1 MAFTLVQ
8 ANSNL
13 PAAGTLSLSQAYAS
27 NVTPNDTLVLL
38 VVLAGAT
45 GTFGAVSDSRGN
57 TWTQIPGFPFQTA
70 VLNTTVSAW
79 TAPSGAAAA
88 GADTVSI
95 GVCSTDIKDFLIAE
109 FTGLGVADGNG
120 QSGTGSSAT
129 VNTPAFTPTAAGDL
143 VINFERVA
151 NAITTFN
158 SPWTVI
164 GAVFGDGNGWCY
176 QASASS
182 GAQTPNATQSPG
194 GSWAGVT
201 FGIKAPGAPALVI
214 IGAGQS
220 AATERVTAA
229 SKLAPQPVGAA
240 SAATALV
247 TVTTSAPLVPTAQST
262 TQALMG
268 VSAGQPPTAVLVGA
282 TWPFTGMR
290 VVAAVTS
297 PRPVVSATVSRP
309 VLTVLGPQA
318 QTAH

>member
-182 GAQTPNATQSPG
+182 GTQTPNATQSPG

-201 FGIKAPGAPALVI
+201 FGLKVPGAGPVAITATAL
-214 IGAGQS
+214 ATAQS
-220 AATERVTAA
+220 AATVRTVAPLSAQAFATA
-229 SKLAPQPVGAA
+229 Q
-240 SAATALV
+240 SAATVRTGIPL
-247 TVTTSAPLVPTAQST
+247 SAQAFATAQ
-262 TQALMG
+262 A
-268 VSAGQPPTAVLVGA
+268 SAVVTPGRIPTPVLVSL
-282 TWPFTGMR
+282 TWPFTGM
-290 VVAAVTS
+290 AVIAT
-297 PRPVVSATVSRP
+297 PTTAQPVISATVSMP
-309 VLTVLGPQA
+309 VVTALGPQG